1 MQDNA
6 TEVTAAGIA
15 RLAGVGRAAVSN
27 WRRRHA
33 DFPKPVGGTET
44 SPSFALAEVEAWLRK
59 QGKLAEVPLRER
71 VWQQLVGHPDGPLTA
86 LVHTGCVLL
95 LIHERPTVWLDASA
109 GSDARLAAMLPGA
122 LEQVLTP
129 RFGPAPVRAVHGGGP
144 REAAAPVNGPLT
156 VNIGEADESVNPG
169 SRAAGVN
176 ASAEVGAVN
185 ATLAAPAVNSSS
197 TQQPVI
203 TPPTV
208 HGAPAVHDTPTARP
222 TPPPAAPATPAAAA
236 TPASATTPASPLA
249 SATPA
254 LHTPTG
260 PQLLPSVPLLRG
272 AAELAA
278 EAGARQT
285 FEFLLGRHL
294 DANPRQ
300 YTLTPAELAGLMAD
314 LAGPARTVLD
324 PACGTGA
331 LLRAVD
337 PRPDQELYAQD
348 SAPELAALSALRL
361 ALHSRA
367 TVRGAVGDT
376 LRADAHPELR
386 ADAVLCHPPFNERN
400 WGHDELAY
408 DPRWEYGFPARTESE
423 LAWVQH
429 ALARLTDGGIA
440 VLLMPPAAASRRS
453 GRRIRADLLRR
464 GALRAVVALPVG
476 AAPPYNIP
484 LHLWVLRRPDRTPAT
499 PEVLLVDTGRFAAEG
514 RGGPDW
520 EAVREA
526 VTDAWR
532 AFARAGRLAERPGLA
547 RSMPVIELLDDDVDL
562 APARHLPP
570 AAVADGAEQLTQVRE
585 RLGATLR
592 LTADLTP
599 PPAAPAPPARWPL
612 TTVGELARGGALVM
626 RTGGNGGHARVPVL
640 TDHDVL
646 AGTAPSG
653 SLPESEEEAVL
664 TEPGDVVVPVLGGG
678 SVARVIDEATAG
690 AALGRNLVLLRPDGT
705 ALDPWF
711 LAGFLRGTANNRQA
725 SSYASTATRLDVRR
739 LQLPRLPLEE
749 QRRYGARFR
758 ALDEFERALRHASR
772 LGEQLVRG
780 MYDGL
785 TDGTVAP
792 G

>member
-33 DFPKPVGGTET
+33 DFPRPVGGTET
-44 SPSFALAEVEAWLRK
+44 SPSFALAEVESWLRK

-71 VWQQLVGHPDGPLTA
+71 VWQQLSGHPAGPVTA
-86 LVHTGCVLL
+86 LIHAGCALL
-95 LIHERPTVWLDASA
+95 LIRDRPPVWLDVSA
-109 GSDARLAAMLPGA
+109 GSDERLAQLLPGA
-122 LEQVLTP
+122 LREVLTP
-129 RFGPAPVRAVHGGGP
+129 RFGTASAVS
-144 REAAAPVNGPLT
+144 AL
-156 VNIGEADESVNPG
+156 DSVNAPG
-169 SRAAGVN
+169 AVDTSDAVN
-176 ASAEVGAVN
+176 SPGAVN
-185 ATLAAPAVNSSS
+185 TQDSVNTGDPVTTSSAVNTPGNVNTLAAVNTPGTVHAPSDAANPSAVNAPP
-197 TQQPVI
+197 PVN
-203 TPPTV
+203 TRV
-208 HGAPAVHDTPTARP
+208 AVH
-222 TPPPAAPATPAAAA
+222 AP
-236 TPASATTPASPLA
+236 TTPE
-249 SATPA
+249 
-254 LHTPTG
+254 
-260 PQLLPSVPLLRG
+260 LLPSAALLRG

-278 EAGARQT
+278 ELGARQT

-300 YTLTPAELAGLMAD
+300 YTLTPADLAGLMAD
-314 LAGPARTVLD
+314 LVGPARTVLD

-331 LLRAVD
+331 LLRAAAT
-337 PRPDQELYAQD
+337 RPDQALHAQD
-348 SAPELAALSALRL
+348 SAPELAALTTLRL
-361 ALHSRA
+361 ALHTWS

-376 LRADAHPELR
+376 LRADAYPRLH

-429 ALARLTDGGIA
+429 ALARLKDGGA
-440 VLLMPPAAASRRS
+440 GVLLMPPAAASRRS

-464 GALRAVVALPVG
+464 GALRAVIALPVG

-484 LHLWVLRRPDRTPAT
+484 LHLWVLRRPVKAPAQ
-499 PEVLLVDTGRFAAEG
+499 PEVLLVDVGQFAGEG

-520 EAVREA
+520 RAVRET
-526 VTDAWR
+526 VLDAWQ
-532 AFARAGRLAERPGLA
+532 AFGRAGRFTERPGLA
-547 RSMPVIELLDDDVDL
+547 RALPVIELLDDDVDL

-570 AAVADGAEQLTQVRE
+570 PTAADGAEQLTAVRE
-585 RLGATLR
+585 RLGETLR

-599 PPAAPAPPARWPL
+599 PRAATAHPARWPL
-612 TTVGELARGGALVM
+612 TTIGELARGGALLL

-646 AGTAPSG
+646 SGSDPSG
-653 SLPESEEEAVL
+653 TLSESDEEAVL
-664 TEPGDVVVPVLGGG
+664 TEPGDVVVPVIGGG
-678 SVARVIDEATAG
+678 SVARVIDEATGG
-690 AALGRNLVLLRPDGT
+690 AALGRNLVLLRPDSA

-711 LAGFLRGTANNRQA
+711 LAGFLRGSANNRQA

-739 LQLPRLPLEE
+739 LKLPRLPLDE
-749 QRRYGARFR
+749 QRRYGERFR
-758 ALDEFERALRHASR
+758 ALDEFERALRHAGR

-792 G
+792 D

>member
-44 SPSFALAEVEAWLRK
+44 SPSFALADVEAWLRR

-71 VWQQLVGHPDGPLTA
+71 VWQQLAGHPEGPVTA
-86 LVHTGCVLL
+86 LTHAGCVLL
-95 LIHERPTVWLDASA
+95 LIHERPTVWLDAGA
-109 GSDARLAAMLPGA
+109 GSDERLTAMLPDE
-122 LEQVLTP
+122 LEKVIAP
-129 RFGPAPVRAVHGGGP
+129 RFGGTAH
-144 REAAAPVNGPLT
+144 E
-156 VNIGEADESVNPG
+156 
-169 SRAAGVN
+169 
-176 ASAEVGAVN
+176 GAV
-185 ATLAAPAVNSSS
+185 
-197 TQQPVI
+197 
-203 TPPTV
+203 
-208 HGAPAVHDTPTARP
+208 
-222 TPPPAAPATPAAAA
+222 
-236 TPASATTPASPLA
+236 
-249 SATPA
+249 
-254 LHTPTG
+254 HTPTG
-260 PQLLPSVPLLRG
+260 PELLPSAPLLRG

-278 EAGARQT
+278 ELGARQT

-300 YTLTPAELAGLMAD
+300 YTLTPAELARLMAD

-331 LLRAVD
+331 LLRAVAA
-337 PRPDQELYAQD
+337 RPDQELYAQD
-348 SAPELAALSALRL
+348 SAADLAALTAFRL
-361 ALHSRA
+361 ALSTPAAVRA
-367 TVRGAVGDT
+367 ATGDS
-376 LRADAHPELR
+376 LRADAHPQLR

-429 ALARLTDGGIA
+429 ALARLRDGGTA

-484 LHLWVLRRPDRTPAT
+484 LHLWVLRRPDKAPAQ
-499 PEVLLVDTGRFAAEG
+499 PEVLLADAGQFATEG

-520 EAVREA
+520 QSVRDT
-526 VTDAWR
+526 VLDAWQ
-532 AFARAGRLAERPGLA
+532 AYDRAGTLPERPGLA
-547 RSMPVIELLDDDVDL
+547 RSVPVIELLDDDVDF

-570 AAVADGAEQLTQVRE
+570 PTAADGAEQLTDVRA
-585 RLGATLR
+585 RLGRTLR

-599 PPAAPAPPARWPL
+599 PPVRSAPPARWPL
-612 TTVGELARGGALVM
+612 TTVGELARGGALVL

-653 SLPESEEEAVL
+653 NLPESEEEAVL

-678 SVARVIDEATAG
+678 AVARVIDDATEG
-690 AALGRNLVLLRPDGT
+690 AALGRNLVLLRPDPA

-739 LQLPRLPLEE
+739 LQLPRLPLDE

-772 LGEQLVRG
+772 LGDQLVRG

-785 TDGTVAP
+785 TDGTVTP

>member
-44 SPSFALAEVEAWLRK
+44 SPSFALAEVEAWLRH

-71 VWQQLVGHPDGPLTA
+71 VWQQLAGHPQGPVTA
-86 LVHTGCVLL
+86 LTHAGCGLL
-95 LIHERPTVWLDASA
+95 LIHDRPTVWLEVSA
-109 GSDARLAAMLPGA
+109 GSDERLAAMLPGA
-122 LEQVLTP
+122 LEQVLVP
-129 RFGPAPVRAVHGGGP
+129 RFGALRSGRGGGVRGVHTPSGVNSPDSMNGSGVVNTGETAHASAGSARRHSAKPVHGPTPVHGPAPVHSPTPVHSP
-144 REAAAPVNGPLT
+144 P
-156 VNIGEADESVNPG
+156 
-169 SRAAGVN
+169 
-176 ASAEVGAVN
+176 AVN
-185 ATLAAPAVNSSS
+185 TSPVANSGADVNTPGHPAGELDTGTAAPA
-197 TQQPVI
+197 P
-203 TPPTV
+203 
-208 HGAPAVHDTPTARP
+208 H
-222 TPPPAAPATPAAAA
+222 
-236 TPASATTPASPLA
+236 TTPAVVA
-249 SATPA
+249 
-254 LHTPTG
+254 PTG
-260 PQLLPSVPLLRG
+260 PELLPSAPLLRG

-278 EAGARQT
+278 ELGARQA

-300 YTLTPAELAGLMAD
+300 YTLTPADLAGLMAD
-314 LAGPARTVLD
+314 LVGPAGTVLD

-331 LLRAVD
+331 LLRAVT

-348 SAPELAALSALRL
+348 SAPDLAALTALRL
-361 ALHSRA
+361 ALHARG
-367 TVRGAVGDT
+367 TVRAAAGDT
-376 LRADAHPELR
+376 LRADAHPGLH

-408 DPRWEYGFPARTESE
+408 DPRWEYGFPARNESE

-429 ALARLTDGGIA
+429 ALARLKDGGTA
-440 VLLMPPAAASRRS
+440 VLLMPPATASRRS

-484 LHLWVLRRPDRTPAT
+484 LHLWVLRRPERAPAQ
-499 PEVLLVDTGRFAAEG
+499 PEVLLADVGQFATEG

-520 EAVREA
+520 RTVRET
-526 VTDAWR
+526 VLDSWR
-532 AFARAGRLAERPGLA
+532 AFDRAGSLDERPGLA
-547 RSMPVIELLDDDVDL
+547 RSVPVIELLDDDVDF

-570 AAVADGAEQLTQVRE
+570 PTAAGAVRE
-585 RLGATLR
+585 RLGETLR
-592 LTADLTP
+592 LTTDLTP
-599 PPAAPAPPARWPL
+599 PPAATAPPARWPL

-626 RTGGNGGHARVPVL
+626 RTGGNGGHARVPAL

-653 SLPESEEEAVL
+653 TLAESDEEAVL
-664 TEPGDVVVPVLGGG
+664 TQAGDVVVPVLGGG
-678 SVARVIDEATAG
+678 SVTRVIDDATAG
-690 AALGRNLVLLRPDGT
+690 AALGRNLVLLRPDPS

-739 LQLPRLPLEE
+739 LQLPRLPLDE

-758 ALDEFERALRHASR
+758 ALDDFEQALRHAGR

-792 G
+792 GR

>member
-1 MQDNA
+1 MQDNT

-33 DFPKPVGGTET
+33 DFPRPVGGTET
-44 SPSFALAEVEAWLRK
+44 SPSFALAEVESWLRK

-71 VWQQLVGHPDGPLTA
+71 VWQQLSGHPEGPVTA
-86 LVHTGCVLL
+86 LTHAGCLLL
-95 LIHERPTVWLDASA
+95 LIHDRPTVWLEVSA
-109 GSDARLAAMLPGA
+109 GSDERLSEMLPGA
-122 LEQVLTP
+122 LREVFTP
-129 RFGPAPVRAVHGGGP
+129 RFGP
-144 REAAAPVNGPLT
+144 
-156 VNIGEADESVNPG
+156 ESAMN
-169 SRAAGVN
+169 
-176 ASAEVGAVN
+176 
-185 ATLAAPAVNSSS
+185 TAPAVNTPGRVHTPDADRASANAVDGTTAADAVNPASRVNIADSVNTANAVNPPPPARPSSG
-197 TQQPVI
+197 VH
-203 TPPTV
+203 TPSAVNT
-208 HGAPAVHDTPTARP
+208 HPAVH
-222 TPPPAAPATPAAAA
+222 
-236 TPASATTPASPLA
+236 L
-249 SATPA
+249 
-254 LHTPTG
+254 PTG
-260 PQLLPSVPLLRG
+260 SELLPSAPLLRG
-272 AAELAA
+272 VAELAA
-278 EAGARQT
+278 ELGARQT

-300 YTLTPAELAGLMAD
+300 YTLTPADLAALMAD

-331 LLRAVD
+331 LLRAAAT
-337 PRPDQELYAQD
+337 RPDQELHAQD
-348 SAPELAALSALRL
+348 NAPELAALTTLRL
-361 ALHSRA
+361 ALQTWS
-367 TVRGAVGDT
+367 TVHAAVGDS
-376 LRADAHPELR
+376 LRADAHPRLR

-429 ALARLTDGGIA
+429 ALARLKDGGA
-440 VLLMPPAAASRRS
+440 GVLLMPPAAASRRS

-464 GALRAVVALPVG
+464 GALRAVIALPVG

-484 LHLWVLRRPDRTPAT
+484 LHLWVLRRPEKAPAQ
-499 PEVLLVDTGRFAAEG
+499 PEVLLVDVGQFAGEG

-520 EAVREA
+520 RAVREA
-526 VTDAWR
+526 VLDAWQ
-532 AFARAGRLAERPGLA
+532 AFGRPGRFPERPGVA
-547 RSMPVIELLDDDVDL
+547 RALPVIELLDDDVDL

-570 AAVADGAEQLTQVRE
+570 PTAAGGADQLTAVRE
-585 RLGATLR
+585 HLGETLR

-599 PPAAPAPPARWPL
+599 PRGDAAHPARWPL
-612 TTVGELARGGALVM
+612 TTIGELARGGALM
-626 RTGGNGGHARVPVL
+626 LRTGGNGGHARVPVL

-646 AGTAPSG
+646 FGADPSG
-653 SLPESEEEAVL
+653 TLPESEEEAVL

-678 SVARVIDEATAG
+678 SVARVIDATTGG
-690 AALGRNLVLLRPDGT
+690 AALGRNLVLLRPDPA

-739 LQLPRLPLEE
+739 LQLPRLPLDE
-749 QRRYGARFR
+749 QRRYGQRFR
-758 ALDEFERALRHASR
+758 VLDEFERALRHAGR

-792 G
+792 D